1 MDQWGSGIMIFL
13 CSPYPTDVTSYF
25 TQDWPSSFSET
36 AENDQKFMI
45 NLQWTAIGQV
55 SD

>member
-1 MDQWGSGIMIFL
+1 MGIGNHDFFL

-25 TQDWPSSFSET
+25 TSSFSET